1 MRIFAPKSTI
11 AAGFIPDRK
20 ARTSNDRHALRSFP
34 SLSGATYGS
43 PHEPIYCVG
52 SSRPNTS
59 MAGLSGLGR
68 PRMMGLSPGLI
79 VCGAV
84 LAGTILG
91 GLTCAGAVYF
101 VQWRQLQA
109 KRIFRDLDRRED
121 VYSRFIEQASEV
133 WLDSF
138 ETPNDPGNLI
148 CLSALVGRIRL
159 ASTQPVLEAAVGV
172 MDCLLDTSQRLPAN
186 ARDFI
191 GQAPREFMA
200 PLTAFTAAC
209 RVERE
214 RMLRGL

>member
-11 AAGFIPDRK
+11 AAGFIPERK
-20 ARTSNDRHALRSFP
+20 AGTSHDRRALRHFP
-34 SLSGATYGS
+34 SLSVATHDNS
-43 PHEPIYCVG
+43 HEPIHCAG

-59 MAGLSGLGR
+59 MAGVSGLGR
-68 PRMMGLSPGLI
+68 PGMMGLSSGLI
-79 VCGAV
+79 LCCAV

-91 GLTCAGAVYF
+91 GLTCAGAVCF

-138 ETPNDPGNLI
+138 EAPNDPGNLI

-159 ASTQPVLEAAVGV
+159 ASTQPVLEAAEGV
-172 MDCLLDTSQRLPAN
+172 MDCLLDTSQRSPAN

-191 GQAPREFMA
+191 GQAPRKFMA
-200 PLTAFTAAC
+200 PLTTFTAAC